1 MITSQETNLIDSA
14 MVEIQKELKHAVL
27 DKKNPHLKNMYASL
41 ESIIDAIR
49 PVAATHGVTIQQFP
63 EIDNDAHVL
72 ITRIAHKSGQFYI
85 SKMKLIVA
93 KLDMQGLGSA
103 ITYARRYAL
112 SSIFDIATGEGDD
125 DGHATVAQPRQEAG
139 TAVQEQKPA
148 NFKISQAQKEYIQ
161 HMFLKQSKSI
171 EKMLNHYNIKSIDD
185 MTKDQ
190 VEEVINDIK
199 GVKK

>member
-1 MITSQETNLIDSA
+1 M
-14 MVEIQKELKHAVL
+14 
-27 DKKNPHLKNMYASL
+27 
-41 ESIIDAIR
+41 
-49 PVAATHGVTIQQFP
+49 
-63 EIDNDAHVL
+63 HVL
-72 ITRIAHKSGQFYI
+72 TTRIAHKSGQFYI
-85 SKMKLIVA
+85 SKVKLIIG

-103 ITYARRYAL
+103 ITYSKRYVL
-112 SSIFDIATGEGDD
+112 SSIFAIATGEGDD
-125 DGHATVAQPRQEAG
+125 DGQATVAQPRQEAA
-139 TAVQEQKPA
+139 TSVQQQKPA